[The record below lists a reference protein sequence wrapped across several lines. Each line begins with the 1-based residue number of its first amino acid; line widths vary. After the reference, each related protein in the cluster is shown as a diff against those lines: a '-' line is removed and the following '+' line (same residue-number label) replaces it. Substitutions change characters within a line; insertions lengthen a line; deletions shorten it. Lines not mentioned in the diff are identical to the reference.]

1 MSLIFVLEDDPVL
14 QMGIVDNLRLENYQ
28 VVACDT
34 VAAFEQHLARTVPDL
49 AVMDLGLPDG
59 DGGTLLADL
68 RRRGLRF
75 PALLLTARASETD
88 VLMGFKRGAD
98 DYVTKPFSP
107 RILLARIAALLQRAA
122 APRETLL
129 VFGELVVDPVN
140 MLIRG
145 DDAPHLSTL
154 EYQVLAYLADNMGQA
169 VSRVALLEEVWGMER
184 APTERAVDTLMAN
197 LRKKLEPRPKQPQY
211 LLSQRGVGYR
221 LQVPTS
227 AGSLS

>member
-1 MSLIFVLEDDPVL
+1 MIFVLEDDPVL